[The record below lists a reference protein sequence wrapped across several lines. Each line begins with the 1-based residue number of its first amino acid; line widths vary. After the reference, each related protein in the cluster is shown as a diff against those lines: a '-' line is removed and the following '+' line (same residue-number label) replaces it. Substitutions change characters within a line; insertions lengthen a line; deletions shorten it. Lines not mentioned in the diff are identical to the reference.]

1 MVYFAG
7 LIAQNNL
14 RPLSKTAGK
23 IQIVDEHDNESLVY
37 VDQFPHSKMKRLFV
51 NKQRIPLFVNMK

>member
-7 LIAQNNL
+7 LSLKINL

-23 IQIVDEHDNESLVY
+23 IQIVDEHDNESPGLCGSIST
-37 VDQFPHSKMKRLFV
+37 FKKEAIIC
-51 NKQRIPLFVNMK
+51 K

>member
-23 IQIVDEHDNESLVY
+23 IQIVDEHDNESPGLCGSIST
-37 VDQFPHSKMKRLFV
+37 FKKEAIIC
-51 NKQRIPLFVNMK
+51 K